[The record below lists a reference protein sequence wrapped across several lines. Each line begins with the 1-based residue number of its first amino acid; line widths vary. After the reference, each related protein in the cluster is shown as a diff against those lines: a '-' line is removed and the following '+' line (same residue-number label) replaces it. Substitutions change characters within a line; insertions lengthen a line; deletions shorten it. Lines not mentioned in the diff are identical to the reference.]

1 MSTIKERL
9 TEVIRQQP
17 DDATFEEIFRELSFE
32 RMIEEGLDDAQTG
45 HTISNEAMKQRI
57 AQWQE
62 SR

>member
-45 HTISNEAMKQRI
+45 DTISNEAMKQRI